1 MPSHAIVVSV
11 ADIAAEVMIAMKKTC
26 FMVVGALFF
35 SSPMAF
41 AACSGP
47 LTPNYCDST
56 KQSYY
61 KVMCTEDGVSRVRI
75 KNCFDEF
82 VPPGDPIAR
91 RFLNA
96 MEKAREEKERS
107 FLQKKKELEKFQ
119 YDKCL
124 VEYGANDFFC
134 SKIMG
139 RSEFYLSCMLDKG
152 LDRNYDV
159 IVAAANVCNHIERTP
174 STMEKLKYGSGVLQ
188 IIKQN

>member
-1 MPSHAIVVSV
+1 MLISRVVSMLPVLV
-11 ADIAAEVMIAMKKTC
+11 AST
-26 FMVVGALFF
+26 MVFGA
-35 SSPMAF
+35 
-41 AACSGP
+41 CTEN

-61 KVMCTEDGVSRVRI
+61 KVLCTEDGVSRVRI
-75 KNCFDEF
+75 KNCFDQF

-107 FLQKKKELEKFQ
+107 FLQKKKELGKLQ

-159 IVAAANVCNHIERTP
+159 IVAAANVCNHIERSP
-174 STMEKLKYGSGVLQ
+174 STMEKLKYGSGVVQ
-188 IIKQN
+188 IIKKNQNSP